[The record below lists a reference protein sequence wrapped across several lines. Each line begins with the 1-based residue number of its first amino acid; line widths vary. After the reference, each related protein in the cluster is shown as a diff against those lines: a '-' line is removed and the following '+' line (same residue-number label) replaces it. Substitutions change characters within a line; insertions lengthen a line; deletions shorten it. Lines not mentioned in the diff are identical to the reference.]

1 MYAISQSAYSAAD
14 AQGQPHPGGAKKDDG
29 VVEGEY
35 TVE

>member
-1 MYAISQSAYSAAD
+1 MQISQSAYSEP
-14 AQGQPHPGGAKKDDG
+14 QGQPSGGDGKPGHDEG

>member
-1 MYAISQSAYSAAD
+1 MQIGQGAYSEPQDQAA
-14 AQGQPHPGGAKKDDG
+14 GGKGGKTDEG